1 MTPGNENSDSEN
13 EDDFSHQSTSDE
25 VVAIQRFDDKNSSS
39 KLIPSIGADKVGE
52 VTTVNLQD
60 VIGMIRNA
68 EKSTIFFLLSI
79 NSI

>member
-39 KLIPSIGADKVGE
+39 KLIPVCLKNIH
-52 VTTVNLQD
+52 
-60 VIGMIRNA
+60 I
-68 EKSTIFFLLSI
+68 
-79 NSI
+79 